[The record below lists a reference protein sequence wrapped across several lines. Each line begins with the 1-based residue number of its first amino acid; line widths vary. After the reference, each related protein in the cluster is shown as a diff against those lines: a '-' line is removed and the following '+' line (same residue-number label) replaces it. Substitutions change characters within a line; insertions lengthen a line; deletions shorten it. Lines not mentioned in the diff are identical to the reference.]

1 LGFHTVTDD
10 VKVAAETFE
19 CTGMV
24 TVTGA
29 GAFESTTDR
38 NDTHGEVTTAGIW
51 HTFEHILYFAAAVSG
66 TIGGKVYFE
75 VAYRFKGDT
84 QLKIFKGIAAG
95 RADNGVAADEP
106 VVLQGT
112 VDIVVS
118 GETECKVHSRSK
130 EASVFLLTEHVT
142 DFRTETGKG
151 HGIRIFVGKAEI
163 AYAHGNAGSML
174 AEFIPPTIFWIGT
187 GDYSELYACR
197 VLRINT

>member
-1 LGFHTVTDD
+1 MLADCAVCRIECLSGKSAALRILCTEELGFHTVTDD

-75 VAYRFKGDT
+75 VAYRFKGP
-84 QLKIFKGIAAG
+84 LRMKGFSADWTIWRSSSTVLLPAG
-95 RADNGVAADEP
+95 GVM
-106 VVLQGT
+106 
-112 VDIVVS
+112 
-118 GETECKVHSRSK
+118 
-130 EASVFLLTEHVT
+130 F
-142 DFRTETGKG
+142 FRKG
-151 HGIRIFVGKAEI
+151 Q
-163 AYAHGNAGSML
+163 
-174 AEFIPPTIFWIGT
+174 
-187 GDYSELYACR
+187 AC
-197 VLRINT
+197 LRQYP